1 MYIIYLLILEIDLIG
16 FIKERYVEFKYICIY
31 VLVLLLIFYYMN
43 GLKCFIE
50 VVLKV
55 DFYVG
60 Y

>member
-16 FIKERYVEFKYICIY
+16 FIKERYVEFKYIY
-31 VLVLLLIFYYMN
+31 VLVLLLIFYYIN
-43 GLKCFIE
+43 GLKCFIG

>member
-1 MYIIYLLILEIDLIG
+1 MYIICLLILEIDLIG
-16 FIKERYVEFKYICIY
+16 FIKERYVEFKYIY

>member
-16 FIKERYVEFKYICIY
+16 FIKERYVEFKYIY
-31 VLVLLLIFYYMN
+31 VLVLFLILYYMN

>member
-1 MYIIYLLILEIDLIG
+1 MYIICLLILEIDLIG
-16 FIKERYVEFKYICIY
+16 FIKERYVEFKYIY

-55 DFYVG
+55 DVVIRYFI
-60 Y
+60 

>member
-1 MYIIYLLILEIDLIG
+1 MFIIYLLILEIDLIG
-16 FIKERYVEFKYICIY
+16 FIKERYVEFIYIY
-31 VLVLLLIFYYMN
+31 VLVLLLILYYIN

>member
-1 MYIIYLLILEIDLIG
+1 MFIIYLLILEIDLIG
-16 FIKERYVEFKYICIY
+16 FIKERYVEFKYIY

>member
-16 FIKERYVEFKYICIY
+16 FIKERYVEFKYIY

>member
-1 MYIIYLLILEIDLIG
+1 MFIIYLLILEIDLIG
-16 FIKERYVEFKYICIY
+16 FIKERYVEFKYIY
-31 VLVLLLIFYYMN
+31 VLVLLLILYYIN

>member
-1 MYIIYLLILEIDLIG
+1 MFIIYLLILEIDLIG
-16 FIKERYVEFKYICIY
+16 FIKERYVEFKYIY
-31 VLVLLLIFYYMN
+31 VLVLFLILYYMN

>member
-16 FIKERYVEFKYICIY
+16 FIKERYVEFKYIY
-31 VLVLLLIFYYMN
+31 VLVLFLILYYMN

-50 VVLKV
+50 VVLEV

>member
-16 FIKERYVEFKYICIY
+16 FIKERYVEFKYIY
-31 VLVLLLIFYYMN
+31 VLVLLLILYYIN

>member
-16 FIKERYVEFKYICIY
+16 FIKERYVEFKYIY
-31 VLVLLLIFYYMN
+31 VLVLLLILYYMN

>member
-1 MYIIYLLILEIDLIG
+1 MYIICLLILEIDLIG
-16 FIKERYVEFKYICIY
+16 FIKERYVEFKYIY
-31 VLVLLLIFYYMN
+31 VLVLFLILYYMN

>member
-1 MYIIYLLILEIDLIG
+1 MLSLNIY
-16 FIKERYVEFKYICIY
+16 IY
-31 VLVLLLIFYYMN
+31 VLVLFLIIYYMN